1 MPPAVPGKCSRGSL
15 YGSPRPQIEAA
26 PVPGTA
32 NVSRELRALIAQLS
46 EAETEWSYQARD
58 ELVAR
63 RAERRIGLMLDD
75 WDKSWARRQNN

>member
-1 MPPAVPGKCSRGSL
+1 MLARLAVRL
-15 YGSPRPQIEAA
+15 AEAA
-26 PVPGTA
+26 DRGRPGPGTA

-46 EAETEWSYQARD
+46 EAETERSYQARD